1 MNKENLVKENISEK
15 EGMITSNSPNVKPR
29 GDFKSTP
36 KFHITVD
43 NLRLVGYWLP
53 KSDERF
59 TEDTFEIKN
68 WYRHSAGDTPYAKE
82 IIKSISLDPVIE
94 LRYTYYRAD
103 RITNK

>member
-1 MNKENLVKENISEK
+1 
-15 EGMITSNSPNVKPR
+15 MICSTPVTKLPR
-29 GDFKSTP
+29 EFKNTP

-53 KSDERF
+53 KSDERY
-59 TEDTFEIKN
+59 TEDTYEIKT
-68 WYRHSAGDTPYAKE
+68 WYRHSAGDTPYVKE
-82 IIKSISLDPVIE
+82 ILKSISLDPVIE